1 MGTILSTVYIL
12 INLLFIKIVGV
23 NTIIVLNRVLAR
35 KDAVFKTEQIIVYI
49 YIYIKEVLF
58 KKPRV

>member
-49 YIYIKEVLF
+49 YIYI
-58 KKPRV
+58 